1 MDKQRQKF
9 VEEINQLRKAVNSTE
24 SKYLKK
30 DYQKAIK
37 EMEIEL
43 REYDRYQ
50 REYKKK
56 LKIGE

>member
-9 VEEINQLRKAVNSTE
+9 VEEIKRLRKAVSTTE
-24 SKYLKK
+24 SRYLKR
-30 DYQKAIK
+30 DYLKAIK

-50 REYKKK
+50 KEYRKK
-56 LKIGE
+56 LNRS

>member
-9 VEEINQLRKAVNSTE
+9 VEEINRLKKAINTTE
-24 SKYLKK
+24 SRYLKR
-30 DYQKAIK
+30 DYLKAIK

-56 LKIGE
+56 LNRS